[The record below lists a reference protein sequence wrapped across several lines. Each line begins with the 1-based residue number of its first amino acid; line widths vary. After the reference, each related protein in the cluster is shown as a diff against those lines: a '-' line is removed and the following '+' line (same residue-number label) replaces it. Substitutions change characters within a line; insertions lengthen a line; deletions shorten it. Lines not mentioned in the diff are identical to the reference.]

1 MTLAETISKN
11 YAFNRTRTLDLLD
24 RVLKE
29 PDSEK
34 ILGWRPQPGRA
45 HIGWQLMHIGVTE
58 ELFATERLSPSKTA
72 MFQDLIPRFK
82 GGSTPDDDIP
92 TAEQIRHVLETS
104 RKHLLETL
112 LNEYP
117 DSRLGEIPPALA
129 ARGLT
134 VENVIYILNWHEAHH
149 HGQAHIT
156 LNQYKAAQ
164 AR

>member
-1 MTLAETISKN
+1 VSLAETLTKS
-11 YAFNRTRTLDLLD
+11 YALNRSRTLDLLD

-29 PDSEK
+29 SDGEK

-58 ELFATERLSPSKTA
+58 ELFATERLSPGKTA
-72 MFQDLIPRFK
+72 EFQDLIPRFK

-92 TAEQIRHVLETS
+92 TADQIRHVLETS

-134 VENVIYILNWHEAHH
+134 VQDWLHIIAWHEPHH

-156 LNQYKAAQ
+156 LNQYKAAH

>member
-1 MTLAETISKN
+1 MSLAETFTKN
-11 YAFNRTRTLDLLD
+11 YEFNRTRTFDLLD

-29 PDSEK
+29 PDGEK

-45 HIGWQLMHIGVTE
+45 HIGWQIMHVAITE
-58 ELFATERLSPSKTA
+58 ELFATERLSPGKTPQFA
-72 MFQDLIPRFK
+72 DLIPRFK

-92 TAEQIRHVLETS
+92 PADLIRHVLTES

-112 LNEYP
+112 INEYP
-117 DSRLGEIPPALA
+117 DSRLAEIPPALA

-156 LNQYKAAQ
+156 LNMYKAAH
-164 AR
+164 AK

>member
-1 MTLAETISKN
+1 MSLAETFTKS
-11 YAFNRTRTLDLLD
+11 YALNRTRTLDLLD

-29 PDSEK
+29 PDGEK

-58 ELFATERLSPSKTA
+58 ELFATERLSPGKTA
-72 MFQDLIPRFK
+72 QFTDLIPRFK

-92 TAEQIRHVLETS
+92 PADLIRHVLTES
-104 RKHLLETL
+104 RKHLLETFK
-112 LNEYP
+112 EYP
-117 DSRLGEIPPALA
+117 DSRLGEIPLALA

-134 VENVIYILNWHEAHH
+134 VEDWIYIIAWHEPHH

-156 LNQYKAAQ
+156 LNQYKAAH
-164 AR
+164 AK